1 MGESGDAWPE
11 IEPLLTW
18 VGIPDES
25 SLLRVN
31 IRHNLAE
38 LPGGGGLIKG
48 R

>member
-11 IEPLLTW
+11 IEPLLPW
-18 VGIPDES
+18 VGSPDES

-31 IRHNLAE
+31 FSSFFVR
-38 LPGGGGLIKG
+38 LPGGGGLING